1 MIIEINWCVFWG
13 VWLPIIGKETDDE
26 QYLKGVYIGIKNKVL
41 MSRFRITSDVTK
53 YNLIKHY
60 T

>member
-1 MIIEINWCVFWG
+1 MFFGGSDYQLLVI
-13 VWLPIIGKETDDE
+13 KETDDE

-53 YNLIKHY
+53 YNLIKHC

>member
-1 MIIEINWCVFWG
+1 MFFGGSDYQLLVI
-13 VWLPIIGKETDDE
+13 KETDDE
-26 QYLKGVYIGIKNKVL
+26 QYLKGVYTGIKNKVL

-53 YNLIKHY
+53 YNLNKHY

>member
-1 MIIEINWCVFWG
+1 MFFGGSDYQLLVI
-13 VWLPIIGKETDDE
+13 KETDDE

-41 MSRFRITSDVTK
+41 MSRFRTSDVTK